1 MTRILIIDDHV
12 LVRKGLIQLLAILL
26 EGDVVFDEASTG
38 QEGLDLIHKEEYS
51 LVLLDISLPGRNGLD
66 VLGQIR
72 QSKPKLPALVLS
84 MYPDEQY
91 AVRVLRAGASGYVTK
106 ASAAEE
112 LKGAVEKALR
122 GERYVTPLQANLLA
136 DAISENYESGGLH
149 NLLSDREYQF
159 VCMLASGKTMTQIAE
174 ELNLSIKTISSYRA
188 RVLEKLRLKT
198 NAELISYCITNRLL
212 P

>member
-1 MTRILIIDDHV
+1 VRRILIIDDHV
-12 LVRKGLIQLLAILL
+12 VVRQGLIQLLAILL
-26 EGDVVFDEASTG
+26 EPAVEFDEASTG
-38 QEGLDLIHKEEYS
+38 QEGMDLINKWEYS

-72 QSKPKLPALVLS
+72 QVKPKLPVLILS

-91 AVRVLRAGASGYVTK
+91 AVRSLRAGASGYLNK

-112 LKGAVEKALR
+112 LKGAIEKTLR
-122 GERYVTPLQANLLA
+122 GERYVTPLQATLLA
-136 DAISENYESGGLH
+136 DAISENYEAAGLH

-159 VCMLASGKTMTQIAE
+159 VCMLASGKTMTQIAQD
-174 ELNLSIKTISSYRA
+174 LNLSIKTISSYRS

-198 NAELISYCITNRLL
+198 NADLINYCITHGLL
-212 P
+212 M